1 MKAIINI
8 ALVIFAVYV
17 ITFFFNEALPIYLKT
32 LKLVQENRSVV
43 NQLKHINE
51 LQQLANS
58 LKQRPDIR
66 GLLLSQSYFNLYLPP
81 VFKDYEIFLIV
92 NQLLEEHNLPKQNL
106 SFSDGQPVRLALF
119 DLPLVKEKRFKI
131 VADGSYDDILNF
143 LADITS
149 HSRIFTPVF
158 IKLNKLQGSG
168 ISSSNNIKL
177 EAEIATYAISSP
189 IQKR

>member
-58 LKQRPDIR
+58 LKQRSDIR

-81 VFKDYEIFLIV
+81 VFKDYEVFLIV